1 MTTLITGGAGF
12 IGSRLALRLLEQ
24 SEPIVIL
31 DNFDPFYDP
40 AIKREN
46 IAALGSN
53 VVTIEGSICD
63 VDLVEAVF
71 KQHSI
76 RRVAHLAALANV
88 RYSVERGRQYADV
101 NVTGTVTLLDAA
113 RRYQIDSFV
122 MGSTSSVYGQ
132 TARVPFVE
140 DDAAAFPLAPYPASK
155 RSAELFGYSYHQLFG
170 LNVSVMRFFNV
181 YGPHGRPDMMPMKVI
196 RSILAGE
203 TIQLFAEGQLQRDWT
218 YIDDIVSG
226 LVLALDK
233 PMGYEVF
240 NLGCGAPI
248 TLKAF
253 IDIYE
258 QLIGKPAV
266 TVNVPQPRSDPTITY
281 CDNSKVRRLLGFDP
295 KVDIETGL
303 TKTWEW
309 YCSRYDVPSIR

>member
-196 RSILAGE
+196 RSILDGE